1 MWKWYLFHSMVQ
13 EVADLICKCHQCV
26 SSDSSYLHTFSLN
39 IWAHAD
45 TDTNP
50 SQLKVSHVLRELCYA
65 YVNVSSVKTLLVCDG
80 RTTKSRGSD
89 SPRSACHLRWDW
101 REQRWTTV
109 TRYKQEVSQAEVKQ
123 QSEEKEA
130 ARKCLSER
138 ERDSPEGVRG
148 RPMSFNHRTTDWRSS
163 HMVQTDRGTGSFSMV
178 LWCTRC
184 TLIYSNVLWFT
195 LVYFDLVWR
204 TVKYL
209 VHRRLSQTQYLG
221 QNLFNKNCKYIHL
234 DWQLWFL
241 PPSPMSSLI
250 HDRLFLS
257 SLQFLWDHQDCQ
269 ILLRSHRY
277 WNFLAKRCL

>member
-45 TDTNP
+45 TDTDP

-123 QSEEKEA
+123 QSEGKEA

-138 ERDSPEGVRG
+138 EREIHQKESTNELQPQNYCICRSGC
-148 RPMSFNHRTTDWRSS
+148 DWRSG

-221 QNLFNKNCKYIHL
+221 QNLFHKN
-234 DWQLWFL
+234 
-241 PPSPMSSLI
+241 S
-250 HDRLFLS
+250 
-257 SLQFLWDHQDCQ
+257 
-269 ILLRSHRY
+269 
-277 WNFLAKRCL
+277 